1 MGVTFRSLLHMRA
14 KTTPMNDA
22 ELLAAMRQGKAEEAF
37 TQLYRQLPDVMNLVR
52 THGGSRSEA
61 RDLFQDALVII
72 HEKAQDPAWAFVG
85 SLAAYLYGICRNL
98 WLAELRAKGK
108 AEKHINALTA
118 QPDNRQPA
126 TDNGGIDS
134 EPLMHLAERAFATL
148 GEKCRELLT
157 RFYLSNDSL
166 AAIAQA
172 FGYAGEGAA
181 KTRKYKCL
189 EQAREKYR
197 VLLSHHQTLHP
208 HA

>member
-1 MGVTFRSLLHMRA
+1 MKA
-14 KTTPMNDA
+14 KTTPMKGA
-22 ELLAAMRQGKAEEAF
+22 ELLAAMRDGRAEQAF
-37 TQLYRQLPDVMNLVR
+37 TQLYRQLYDIQTMVR
-52 THGGSRSEA
+52 THGGSRAEA

-72 HEKAQDPAWAFVG
+72 HEKAQDTGFTFSG

-98 WLAELRAKGK
+98 WLAELRVKGK
-108 AEKHINALTA
+108 AEKHISALASTVTSSA
-118 QPDNRQPA
+118 VETQEPSTNNED
-126 TDNGGIDS
+126 
-134 EPLMHLAERAFATL
+134 PLMHLAERAFAAL

-157 RFYLSNDSL
+157 RFYLNAEPL

-197 VLLSHHQTLHP
+197 VLLSNTKTI
-208 HA
+208 

>member
-1 MGVTFRSLLHMRA
+1 MKDPRNGVTFRSLLHMKA

-22 ELLAAMRQGKAEEAF
+22 ELLAAMRDGRAEQAF
-37 TQLYRQLPDVMNLVR
+37 TQLYRQLSDIQTMVR
-52 THGGSRSEA
+52 THGGSRTEA

-72 HEKAQDPAWAFVG
+72 HEKAQDVGFAFSG

-98 WLAELRAKGK
+98 WLAELRVKGK
-108 AEKHINALTA
+108 AEKHISALTA
-118 QPDNRQPA
+118 QPNNEEPA
-126 TDNGGIDS
+126 TNNE
-134 EPLMHLAERAFATL
+134 EPLMHLAERAFASL

-157 RFYLSNDSL
+157 RFYLNAEPL
-166 AAIAQA
+166 ATIAQA

-197 VLLSHHQTLHP
+197 VLLSNTKTI
-208 HA
+208 

>member
-1 MGVTFRSLLHMRA
+1 MRA

-22 ELLAAMRQGKAEEAF
+22 ELLAAMRQGKAEQAF
-37 TQLYRQLPDVMNLVR
+37 TQLYRQLPDVMTLVR
-52 THGGSRSEA
+52 THGGSRAEA

-72 HEKAQDPAWAFVG
+72 HEKAQDPNFLFTG

-98 WLAELRAKGK
+98 WLAELRAKGR
-108 AEKHINALTA
+108 AEKRISALSSVVTPSA
-118 QPDNRQPA
+118 VEGQS
-126 TDNGGIDS
+126 TDN
-134 EPLMHLAERAFATL
+134 EPLTQLAERAFATL

-157 RFYLSNDSL
+157 RFYLNNEPL